1 MFRRTKVC
9 TGLMLAFGGSL
20 ALGSL
25 PALAQQQM
33 DKVEITGSAIK
44 RIDAETSVPVTVI
57 RVDDLKKQT
66 GLVVVISVLMGVI
79 ITIIDSAALQ
89 LVNWLMSI

>member
-1 MFRRTKVC
+1 MADNSKKAPKEKKKQSFRKGVKQEWNKIQWPT
-9 TGLMLAFGGSL
+9 
-20 ALGSL
+20 
-25 PALAQQQM
+25 
-33 DKVEITGSAIK
+33 
-44 RIDAETSVPVTVI
+44 
-57 RVDDLKKQT
+57 VDDLKKQT